1 MILDNYILHIAH
13 CRAHI
18 SVSEPTHTMP
28 KRQDLISPNFR
39 TCDSQL
45 SNAPGEIIRLITL
58 HWEEDPA
65 NNNRGGKNFSEEAN
79 ELRKICQNK
88 LGFEVD
94 NFIIPSENPQF
105 KLLNYIEKTVS
116 ETNQAKRE
124 KRCPALIIFHYG
136 GHGDPNDQ
144 DRDIQKRGE
153 AVWAQWVLLLSY
165 LVELLH
171 TSSEITH

>member
-13 CRAHI
+13 CRAHT
-18 SVSEPTHTMP
+18 SVSGPTHTMP
-28 KRQDLISPNFR
+28 KRQNLISPNLG

-58 HWEEDPA
+58 HWEEYPA
-65 NNNRGGKNFSEEAN
+65 NNDGGGKNFSEEAN

-94 NFIIPSENPQF
+94 NFIIPSENPQLELF
-105 KLLNYIEKTVS
+105 NYIEKTVS
-116 ETNQAKRE
+116 ATNQAKRE
-124 KRCPALIIFHYG
+124 KKCPALIIFHYG

-144 DRDIQKRGE
+144 DRDVQKRGE
-153 AVWAQWVLLLSY
+153 AVWAQ
-165 LVELLH
+165 
-171 TSSEITH
+171 